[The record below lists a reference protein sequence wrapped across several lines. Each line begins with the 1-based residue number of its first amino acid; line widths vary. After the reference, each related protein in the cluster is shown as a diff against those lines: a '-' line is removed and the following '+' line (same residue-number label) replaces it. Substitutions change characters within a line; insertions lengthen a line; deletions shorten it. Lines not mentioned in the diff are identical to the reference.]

1 MHLLSLIV
9 NMDQSLKHKTRTAFY
24 WSFFD
29 KSGKEIIQF
38 IVWYI
43 LALNLSPSEIGVFG
57 ILAIFSAIANIL
69 QESGFSSALIRKAS
83 PSESEYSSV
92 FYFNITISFLL
103 YFLLFFS
110 APSISRFYD
119 EPELVSLA
127 RYSFLA
133 FIFNAFGIIQNVILV
148 KRIDFKTSAI
158 ISLSASVISGFLA
171 ICAVKNHFGV
181 WSLVI
186 QQVSLAFVRSIL
198 LWVCIKWKPSKIFSF
213 SYLKSTSVYSSKLL
227 VNNLINHICSNIYN
241 NVLAKTSLIGAGL
254 YTQANKLALLPQA
267 MLIEGVKNVAFPTL
281 SKLNHD
287 FDQLKHGYRKIINL
301 VACVSFPIAFIT
313 IVVAEP
319 LVLFFFKEKWAG
331 IIPILQVLVIG
342 TAFYP
347 LQNLI
352 STLLQS
358 IGRSGMLLK
367 IESSRNIL
375 AILILIFSAQWGV
388 KGIVYGITVH
398 YILYFVIAM
407 PIATKSI
414 SYSKLELTRD
424 TLPYIVYSIISFIPF
439 LLLPLFGID
448 GYMSRIFITIVG
460 GSVIYLFLLQ
470 RFRKS
475 IWKELQEAVKH
486 MINKK

>member
-1 MHLLSLIV
+1 
-9 NMDQSLKHKTRTAFY
+9 MDQSLKHKTRTAFY

-69 QESGFSSALIRKAS
+69 QESGFSSALIRKAN

-92 FYFNITISFLL
+92 FYFNISISFFL
-103 YFLLFFS
+103 YLLLFVS
-110 APSISRFYD
+110 APLISRFYD
-119 EPELVSLA
+119 EPALVSLA

-148 KRIDFKTSAI
+148 KRIDFKTSSI
-158 ISLSASVISGFLA
+158 ISLSASIVSGVLA
-171 ICAVKNHFGV
+171 IWVVKNHFGV

-186 QQVSLAFVRSIL
+186 QQVSLAFIRSAL
-198 LWVCIKWKPSKIFSF
+198 LWVFIKWKPSKIFSF
-213 SYLKSTSVYSSKLL
+213 SYLRSTSVYSGKLL
-227 VNNLINHICSNIYN
+227 INNLINHICSNIYN
-241 NVLAKTSLIGAGL
+241 NVLAKKSLIGAGL
-254 YTQANKLALLPQA
+254 YAQANKLALLPQA

-287 FDQLKHGYRKIINL
+287 YDQLKHTYRKIINL
-301 VACVSFPIAFIT
+301 VACISFPIAFIS
-313 IVVAEP
+313 IVLAEP
-319 LVLFFFKEKWAG
+319 LVLLFLKEKWAG
-331 IIPILQVLVIG
+331 IIPILQVLTVG

-358 IGRSGMLLK
+358 IGKSGMLLK

-388 KGIVYGITVH
+388 KGIVYGITIH

-407 PIATKSI
+407 PIASKQI
-414 SYSKLELTRD
+414 SYSKMELVRD
-424 TLPYIVYSIISFIPF
+424 TFPYIIYSMMAYIPF
-439 LLLPLFGID
+439 SLLPVLGID
-448 GYMSRIFITIVG
+448 NFIYRILITTIG
-460 GSVIYLFLLQ
+460 GSMIYLLILR

-475 IWKELQEAVKH
+475 IWMELLEAVRH
-486 MINKK
+486 MIYKK